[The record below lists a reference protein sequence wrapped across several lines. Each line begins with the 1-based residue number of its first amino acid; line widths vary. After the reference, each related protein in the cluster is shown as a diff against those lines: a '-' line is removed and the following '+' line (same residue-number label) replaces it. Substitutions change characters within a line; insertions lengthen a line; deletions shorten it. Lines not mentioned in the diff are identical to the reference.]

1 MLHLRQGWS
10 KREILLDGLGG
21 GEEVLLFAEGVGT
34 AEDDLFVEGLAEDFV
49 MNFVFDG
56 IGLGVD
62 LWFERIL
69 GIRFAGL
76 HDVGKELFYVKD
88 VFTTFLM
95 SILRIEIG
103 KRLARTAT
111 FLKFGCSLTLSLE
124 LGFEQLLFAT
134 AIGDAI
140 IVDGKAK
147 AFSDVIFT
155 RVGLTPCKDSFARFG
170 ALVHLEGLVL
180 QLCAYPTTQIAIFD
194 RFVLMEHAYHAAV
207 AF

>member
-1 MLHLRQGWS
+1 MKLASIAESEQALDRRS
-10 KREILLDGLGG
+10 KWQILLDGFGG
-21 GEEVLLFAEGVGT
+21 GEEVLLFAEGVGA

-69 GIRFAGL
+69 GVGLARL
-76 HDVGKELFYVKD
+76 HDIGEELFHVKD

-95 SILRIEIG
+95 SILWIEISKG
-103 KRLARTAT
+103 LTATTT

-134 AIGDAI
+134 TIGDAI

-147 AFSDVIFT
+147 AFGDIILT
-155 RVGLTPCKDSFARFG
+155 RVSLTPCKDSFTRFG
-170 ALVHLEGLVL
+170 TFIHLEGLVL
-180 QLCAYPTTQIAIFD
+180 
-194 RFVLMEHAYHAAV
+194 
-207 AF
+207 